1 VLAMSAV
8 RSGTLAARFK
18 EDLDRGNILPGVADV
33 LPQLALAGAVLPA
46 VAESRLRELLSFPV
60 ASGAPLLVA
69 APLDFDSASSVA
81 AATMAIKDA
90 PCPGEK

>member
-1 VLAMSAV
+1 MSAV

-18 EDLDRGNILPGVADV
+18 EDLDRGNILPGVTE
-33 LPQLALAGAVLPA
+33 LPA
-46 VAESRLRELLSFPV
+46 VAEARLRELPSSPV

-69 APLDFDSASSVA
+69 ALLDFDSASSVA

-90 PCPGEK
+90 PCPGEE